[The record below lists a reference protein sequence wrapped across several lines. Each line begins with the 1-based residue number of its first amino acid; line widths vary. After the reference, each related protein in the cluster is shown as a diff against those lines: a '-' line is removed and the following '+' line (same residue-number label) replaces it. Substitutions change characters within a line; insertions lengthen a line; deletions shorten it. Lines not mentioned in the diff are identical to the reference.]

1 MSPKNRP
8 RRKRRRLIILPALAV
23 AFIVGL
29 ALLGP
34 PRIADDTLALRRFLA
49 ANGLTVRQGASPPA
63 PPGAFV
69 LLQDL
74 RSREQ
79 AAALLRWAKSGGRL
93 VVTDPASPIL
103 SLTSTRVADQVGL
116 IGTQSLRPGCV
127 APDVLGVSEILVDTG
142 DSTLLASDP
151 TGIEC
156 FTRPGGSYV
165 VFTPTGQGEVVLLGG
180 PSFVTNELLNKG
192 ENAVFALRL
201 LGGHGPVVF
210 GPPAAPGTQPHSLW
224 SLVSDPARLV
234 LIEIAVAA
242 LLFAVARGRRL
253 GRSPSEEPI
262 VPIPASELVQ
272 ATAGLYR
279 RARVAAFCGR
289 MLRSSAAAR
298 LARRLGVPPD
308 FPPAQL
314 SELVADA
321 SSLPKDEVERAL
333 AGPDPTNDAELMT
346 LGDELAKITRETEG
360 ATR

>member
-1 MSPKNRP
+1 MSPNQP
-8 RRKRRRLIILPALAV
+8 RRKRWRLIVLPALAV
-23 AFIVGL
+23 AFIVGV

-34 PRIADDTLALRRFLA
+34 PRIVDDTLALRRFLA
-49 ANGLTVRQGASPPA
+49 ASGLTVRQGASPPA

-79 AAALLRWAKSGGRL
+79 AAALLRWAESGGRL
-93 VVTDPASPIL
+93 VVTDPTSPIL
-103 SLTSTRVADQVGL
+103 SLTSTRVVDQVGL

-127 APDVLGVSEILVDTG
+127 APDVVGVSEILVDTG
-142 DSTLLASDP
+142 DSTLRSSDP
-151 TGIEC
+151 TGIAC
-156 FTRPGGSYV
+156 FTRPGGSYAV
-165 VFTPTGQGEVVLLGG
+165 ITPIGQGDVVVVGG
-180 PSFVTNELLNKG
+180 PSLVTNELLNKG
-192 ENAVFALRL
+192 DNAVFALRL
-201 LGGHGPVVF
+201 LGGRGPVVF
-210 GPPAAPGTQPHSLW
+210 GPPADPGAQPHPLW

-253 GRSPSEEPI
+253 GRAPSEDPI

-289 MLRSSAAAR
+289 MLRTSAAGR
-298 LARRLGVPPD
+298 LARRLGAPPD
-308 FPPAQL
+308 LPAARL
-314 SELVADA
+314 SELVAEA
-321 SSLPKDEVERAL
+321 SSLPRDQVERAL

-346 LGDELAKITRETEG
+346 LGDALAKITRDTEG
-360 ATR
+360 AIK